1 MRKVLLVVA
10 LVVFAFPATAPA
22 KGSGGSH
29 KNAAKECKALRAE
42 MGADA
47 FRAAFGTKR
56 GKNALGRCVSSKRKA
71 RRVARKRARK
81 ACRAKGLRGQ
91 AMKRCFR
98 EALAADPVPTP
109 ADYQHAVEEC
119 RAEQAED
126 PEGFAAEFGDGP
138 NAFGKCVA
146 HGATDHDEDEG
157 EPGEDEESEPEDEG
171 PGDVEDAPGD
181 ESAPDEL

>member
-1 MRKVLLVVA
+1 MRKLLLVVT
-10 LVVFAFPATAPA
+10 LVVLAVPATAPA
-22 KGSGGSH
+22 KGSGGAH
-29 KNAAKECKALRAE
+29 KSAAKECKALRAE

-47 FRAAFGTKR
+47 FRAAFGRKS
-56 GKNALGRCVSSKRKA
+56 GKNAFGRCVSTQRKA
-71 RRVARKRARK
+71 RRDARKAARR

-98 EALAADPVPTP
+98 EALAADPAPEP
-109 ADYQHAVEEC
+109 ADYEKAVEEC
-119 RAEQAED
+119 REDQAEE
-126 PEGFAAEFGDGP
+126 PEDFAAEYGDGP

-146 HGATDHDEDEG
+146 HEATDHDEDEG

-181 ESAPDEL
+181 ESAPDDL